1 VSGSGASR
9 PAFAFAGLLA
19 AAVLL
24 AGCNAPPE
32 SADAAGDVGIEGLDK
47 LALEA
52 TATTGVLRGVVV
64 DEAIRPVANASV
76 TVRGPGDERT
86 ATTAADGLFGFAGLA
101 PGTWFVSVGK
111 VAYEETQVSVE
122 VVAGVADPAVVK
134 VLLVFVPGEAPFL
147 TEVHVEAFIQCIVPG
162 ANVCAIINL
171 YPCIVAGYC
180 DPIVD
185 DTSFVVL
192 HDEVVSLQR
201 VPDWLQT
208 EILWESTQAAT
219 PGLGIQYSNY
229 DAESPGRG
237 ESSDTVRGRSPLV
250 YAKDTDA
257 LAEWGVGVEKGIGHE
272 IFGHMDETSAIG
284 SLGFVLNQRVEFF
297 FHVFYGYLPAE
308 GWQFSVD
315 GAAAPPR

>member
-1 VSGSGASR
+1 MSGLGRTAL
-9 PAFAFAGLLA
+9 ALLLA
-19 AAVLL
+19 LGL
-24 AGCNAPPE
+24 AGCGAPAEPNQ
-32 SADAAGDVGIEGLDK
+32 AANVPEGLDK
-47 LALEA
+47 LALQA
-52 TATTGVLRGVVV
+52 TATTGVIRGVVV

-76 TVRGPGDERT
+76 TARGPGAERT
-86 ATTAADGLFGFAGLA
+86 SSTSADGLFGFDGLE
-101 PGTWFVSVGK
+101 PGSWFVSVSK
-111 VAYEETQVSVE
+111 VAYEDAQVSTE

-134 VLLVFVPGEAPFL
+134 VLLVFVPSEAPFL
-147 TEVHVEAFIQCIVPG
+147 TELHVEAFVQCIIPG
-162 ANVCAIINL
+162 ANVCAIVNL

-180 DPIVD
+180 DPVVD

-192 HDEVVSLQR
+192 HDEVVGLQR

-219 PGLGIQYSNY
+219 PGFGIQYSDY

-237 ESSDTVRGRSPLV
+237 ASSQTVRGRSPLV
-250 YAKDTDA
+250 YSMGEE
-257 LAEWGVGVEKGIGHE
+257 LLSEWEVGLTKGIGHE

-284 SLGFVLNQRVEFF
+284 SLGFVLNQRVDFY

-315 GAAAPPR
+315 GASPPPR